1 MVIGFEQGFLP
12 AHYGLDLGNLAPLTE
27 MEMGLVG
34 IPEGSGDDLT
44 LSFVEYGNVFS
55 SMTGETATSLIFTA
69 YDNENF
75 STNSYLGLIEWY
87 DSIQLQKY

>member
-1 MVIGFEQGFLP
+1 
-12 AHYGLDLGNLAPLTE
+12 
-27 MEMGLVG
+27 
-34 IPEGSGDDLT
+34 
-44 LSFVEYGNVFS
+44 
-55 SMTGETATSLIFTA
+55 MTGETATSLIFTA